1 MGNGRGTRDQ
11 LRASGASKGAPY
23 GRTLPLERDGR
34 WAEGAAYIT
43 VFFIQAYLA
52 GWERNAGTGE
62 REPRPDVG
70 VLGLPQAIRF
80 VYRRCMS
87 GCTNFYSLHFKLQ

>member
-34 WAEGAAYIT
+34 RAREMRASGVGAGA
-43 VFFIQAYLA
+43 VSRRML
-52 GWERNAGTGE
+52 
-62 REPRPDVG
+62 RPDVRALALPF
-70 VLGLPQAIRF
+70 VLSHII
-80 VYRRCMS
+80 
-87 GCTNFYSLHFKLQ
+87 